1 MADLLRL
8 NLTNSILPLAVLV
21 AMSIVL
27 PAMLAGSTL
36 SQGRLALAVG
46 VTALVVWA
54 AGAAVLAAL
63 SAQVND
69 GALAGVGQYLQRSGL
84 LGLMWGPVLALVW
97 LMRAQGVER
106 RKGMLMGRG
115 QA

>member
-8 NLTNSILPLAVLV
+8 NLTNSILPLVVLV
-21 AMSIVL
+21 TMSIVL
-27 PAMLAGSTL
+27 PALLAGPTL

-54 AGAAVLAAL
+54 AGAVVLAVL
-63 SAQVND
+63 SAQVNG

-84 LGLMWGPVLALVW
+84 LGLMWGPVLGLVW
-97 LMRAQGVER
+97 LMRAQGIER
-106 RKGMLMGRG
+106 RKGLLMGRG
-115 QA
+115 T